1 MRSQQSFM
9 AFMNKDKALPRK
21 DNDRLCC
28 TKCRFSTK
36 DIDVFGRHVTHHEE
50 VTFSCALC
58 SHVSYSKTESQKHV
72 VTHTGSYP
80 YRCRFCS
87 YGAVRRD
94 YMVKHIQRVHKSHA
108 EESFLMDFALTNPT
122 CEQPPLSDTHRS
134 AVWSERNEQ
143 CVIPNTAGQSKAN
156 AHVEYP
162 SRSQPS
168 GSISSV
174 IGKSVSQT
182 RKKQARMTCSTS
194 MQCVTNTTPFIPVAK
209 SQFTGSVSSINNSVS
224 NSLQVL
230 LKSREENGNLS
241 NAVLSGD
248 GQNRKTIAE
257 KPIQKAAFP
266 RIHTGGT
273 ESLVQGQ
280 KVIQSKVVP
289 RIQVTLPA
297 EVNTPLRP
305 LLNAPVGA
313 LYQRSVPVHNVQ
325 TDQRASQTTT
335 GTNILTAQK
344 RSLVAGRPN
353 GPIRPSER
361 GPLPSIQKAQT
372 AENGNQPK
380 VGSSAEKSSHL
391 SNVQVELLAPLNQ
404 PIQHNKPLTVSCP
417 EEINIPAGCLVE
429 LVEVKNVNGTR
440 ELELRMIPPNG
451 LPQDLRSTVNG
462 PSPVATTGKLSFKCQ
477 VAAAKGCT
485 VSPSKSLTSYKAK
498 QQPRLACTA
507 VQSTTKTV
515 HPQYKPPCSSGTAA
529 QSLNKLNLKPNGTV
543 FKPSVALHDIVT
555 LEGTE
560 LSSGGLPVISSVYSL
575 CPTPASSQSISQSM
589 PEHLSRSLQTNG
601 PVIKLQGEFKML
613 SDPEC
618 VLIGTKNS
626 KDYMKT
632 TEQSVVCSFM
642 IKNEEESEE
651 KYKVDVLGLKETK
664 TDHECIEEAVIF
676 QTRSEDKLVLGKAGV
691 MFEKC
696 SNPNTNYLKET
707 NVLQESSKIMSPLTV
722 AQPSVM
728 PKQGKGNI
736 SKQGKD
742 NISDQ
747 NMGNAESGSD
757 IDGQQCSQSSQ
768 ASLMYPKVSLVR
780 IPNSLFK
787 PTKNPEVPTQEQSLT
802 ARPVLCCMRIERN
815 VSSGPEGAIK
825 LILKRDFPESKEKN
839 QDYDAPPRKKH
850 KKGKRKTKKHKSSW
864 GVMGCHYFL
873 TKGHGQLRLT
883 PLKED
888 QLVKL
893 PGPNQPVVVLNHP
906 KPSVQM
912 VNLGV
917 QSLKNFKW
925 IHSAPHTQGKMEE
938 PASKQ
943 PSFKMKLR
951 KVQGQKYQ
959 VIEFVLRGVTE
970 KLLL

>member
-108 EESFLMDFALTNPT
+108 EEGFLMDFALTNPT
-122 CEQPPLSDTHRS
+122 CEQPPVSDTHRGS
-134 AVWSERNEQ
+134 VWPERNEQ

-156 AHVEYP
+156 AHVEY
-162 SRSQPS
+162 SSGSQPS

-209 SQFTGSVSSINNSVS
+209 PQFTGSVPSISNSVS

-230 LKSREENGNLS
+230 LKSREENGNVS

-248 GQNRKTIAE
+248 GQNRKAIAE

-266 RIHTGGT
+266 RIHTSGT
-273 ESLVQGQ
+273 DSLVQGQ
-280 KVIQSKVVP
+280 KLIQSKVVP

-305 LLNAPVGA
+305 HLNAPVGA
-313 LYQRSVPVHNVQ
+313 LSQRNVPIHNIQ
-325 TDQRASQTTT
+325 TDQRASQSTT
-335 GTNILTAQK
+335 GTNIQTAQK
-344 RSLVAGRPN
+344 RSLTAGRPN
-353 GPIRPSER
+353 GPNKPSER

-380 VGSSAEKSSHL
+380 VGLSAEKSSHL

-451 LPQDLRSTVNG
+451 LPQDPRSTVNG
-462 PSPVATTGKLSFKCQ
+462 PSPVATTAKLSFKCQ

-485 VSPSKSLTSYKAK
+485 VSPSKSLTSQKAK
-498 QQPRLACTA
+498 QQPHLAYTA
-507 VQSTTKTV
+507 TQSTTKTV
-515 HPQYKPPCSSGTAA
+515 HPLYKPQCSSGTAA
-529 QSLNKLNLKPNGTV
+529 QSLNKQNLKPNGTI
-543 FKPSVALHDIVT
+543 FKPSVALHDIVR
-555 LEGTE
+555 LEGKE

-575 CPTPASSQSISQSM
+575 CPTPASSQSISPSM
-589 PEHLSRSLQTNG
+589 PEHLSRTLQTNG

-626 KDYMKT
+626 KDYTKT
-632 TEQSVVCSFM
+632 KEQSVVCSFM
-642 IKNEEESEE
+642 IKNEEETEE
-651 KYKVDVLGLKETK
+651 KFKVDMLGLKEMK
-664 TDHECIEEAVIF
+664 TDRKHIEEAVIF
-676 QTRSEDKLVLGKAGV
+676 QTRSEENLVLGKAGV
-691 MFEKC
+691 TFEKR
-696 SNPNTNYLKET
+696 SPPKLNDLKET
-707 NVLQESSKIMSPLTV
+707 NVWQESPKITSPLTV
-722 AQPSVM
+722 AQPSVI
-728 PKQGKGNI
+728 PKQGKD
-736 SKQGKD
+736 K
-742 NISDQ
+742 ISDQ
-747 NMGNAESGSD
+747 DLGNAESGSD
-757 IDGQQCSQSSQ
+757 FNGQQCSQSPQTSPR
-768 ASLMYPKVSLVR
+768 YPKVSLVR
-780 IPNSLFK
+780 IPNSLFPIPK
-787 PTKNPEVPTQEQSLT
+787 PTKNPEVATQERSLT

-825 LILKRDFPESKEKN
+825 LILKRDLPESEEKN
-839 QDYDAPPRKKH
+839 QDHDAPPRKKH
-850 KKGKRKTKKHKSSW
+850 KKGKRKKKKHKSSW

-888 QLVKL
+888 QRVKR

-906 KPSVQM
+906 NPSVKM
-912 VNLGV
+912 VNVGV
-917 QSLKNFKW
+917 RSLKNYKL
-925 IHSAPHTQGKMEE
+925 IHSAPHTQEQMEE

-970 KLLL
+970 KLLM